1 MKLKKKRNG
10 TEVGNPLEERKHMG
24 RECEPLRMCA
34 SFIQAHMLV
43 ISYFGLG
50 SNPSF
55 RKKIDHHIILYNRE
69 WVAGIQHLTPKKQSW
84 S

>member
-55 RKKIDHHIILYNRE
+55 RKKIEQHNSHTKIE
-69 WVAGIQHLTPKKQSW
+69 SVAGRQH
-84 S
+84 